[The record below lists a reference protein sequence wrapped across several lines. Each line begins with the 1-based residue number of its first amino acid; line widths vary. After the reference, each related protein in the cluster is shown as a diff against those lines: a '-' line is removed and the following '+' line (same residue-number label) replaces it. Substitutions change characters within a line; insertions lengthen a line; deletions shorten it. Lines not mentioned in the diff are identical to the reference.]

1 MYSDSDEEERESDIK
16 VEEIVS
22 CNKRFYKDG
31 EQHGK
36 DSDGEDDGGIRES
49 GLTIDQLVDSD
60 SDEEHKEVKKDKDG
74 KKMVNYAS

>member
-1 MYSDSDEEERESDIK
+1 MYSDSDEERESGM
-16 VEEIVS
+16 EEIVS

-49 GLTIDQLVDSD
+49 GLTID
-60 SDEEHKEVKKDKDG
+60 
-74 KKMVNYAS
+74 

>member
-1 MYSDSDEEERESDIK
+1 MYSDSDEERESGM
-16 VEEIVS
+16 EEIVS
-22 CNKRFYKDG
+22 CNKRFYKVG

-60 SDEEHKEVKKDKDG
+60 SDEEHKEVKKDKDHV
-74 KKMVNYAS
+74 KKVVNYAS